1 MIPSQV
7 PQLTKTNYNI
17 WSVRMKDLLR
27 SYDVWKIVEN
37 GFKEHEDEDSTL
49 TEVQRQAL
57 KDSRK
62 RDKEA
67 LTIIHQSLD
76 DSTFEK
82 VANATTS
89 KEAWE
94 ILKNLFCSID
104 KLKNLRLQTLRRKC
118 ESLHQKES
126 KSISVCMSR
135 VQAIVNQLRSGGD
148 QDIND
153 AWMIDEK
160 ILRSLDSKLEH
171 NFLSIE
177 ESKELNRP
185 QNDAIKICIENK
197 FRLPMIRNPGLD
209 DKHIDTRY
217 YDFIREYCITKKEI
231 QLKYVKTED
240 EITEIF
246 TKFEINM

>member
-1 MIPSQV
+1 
-7 PQLTKTNYNI
+7 
-17 WSVRMKDLLR
+17 MKDLLL

-37 GFKEHEDEDSTL
+37 GFKEPEEEDNTL
-49 TEVQRQAL
+49 TEVQRQSL

-67 LTIIHQSLD
+67 LTLILQALD

-104 KLKNLRLQTLRRKC
+104 KLKKLRLQTLRRKC

-153 AWMIDEK
+153 ARMIDEK
-160 ILRSLDSKLEH
+160 ILHSLDSKLEH
-171 NFLSIE
+171 IFLSIE
-177 ESKELNRP
+177 ESKEINRP
-185 QNDAIKICIENK
+185 QKEAIKTFIENK
-197 FRLPMIRNPGLD
+197 FRLPMVKNSGLD

-231 QLKYVKTED
+231 QLKYMKTED
-240 EITEIF
+240 EISSKITEIF
-246 TKFEINM
+246 TKFEINMQS